1 MQAPI
6 VIVGGGVMGAAAACF
21 LARDHG
27 LKAVVIER
35 DLRYA
40 QASSALSASSIR
52 QQFSTPININLSAWS
67 IRFLRRLA
75 DELALADEPP
85 PHIGLTEAGY
95 LYLATEAGVPAM
107 RANHAL
113 QLSHGADVRLL
124 APAEL
129 RERFPWLNTEGI
141 ALGAW
146 GASGEGWFDGPA
158 LHQAFKRKAVA
169 CGARFVQ
176 ADAVDFEHDGQ
187 GRVAAVLCADGQRM
201 AATQAVLLS
210 AGAWSAPLAAR
221 LGVALPVSGKKR
233 DVFVVDSPAALPG
246 CPLVIDPSGF
256 WFRPDGRGFLCGAP
270 PRGDDADD
278 LPLDGIDHAQF
289 DEQLWPAMA
298 ERVPAFEA
306 LRVRSAWAGYYEM
319 NAFDHNGLAG
329 ALPGWRNVFTACG
342 FSGHGM
348 QQAPAVG
355 SAMAAMMAGGFSD
368 APSLAPLSPARL
380 FGGQPLV
387 ETNVI

>member
-6 VIVGGGVMGAAAACF
+6 VIVGGGVMGAATACF

-27 LKAVVIER
+27 LPAVVIER
-35 DLRYA
+35 DLRYT

-52 QQFSTPININLSAWS
+52 QQFSTPINIALSAWS

-85 PHIGLTEAGY
+85 PRIGLTEAGY

-233 DVFVVDSPAALPG
+233 DVFVVDSPA
-246 CPLVIDPSGF
+246 
-256 WFRPDGRGFLCGAP
+256 
-270 PRGDDADD
+270 
-278 LPLDGIDHAQF
+278 
-289 DEQLWPAMA
+289 
-298 ERVPAFEA
+298 
-306 LRVRSAWAGYYEM
+306 
-319 NAFDHNGLAG
+319 
-329 ALPGWRNVFTACG
+329 
-342 FSGHGM
+342 
-348 QQAPAVG
+348 
-355 SAMAAMMAGGFSD
+355 
-368 APSLAPLSPARL
+368 
-380 FGGQPLV
+380 
-387 ETNVI
+387 